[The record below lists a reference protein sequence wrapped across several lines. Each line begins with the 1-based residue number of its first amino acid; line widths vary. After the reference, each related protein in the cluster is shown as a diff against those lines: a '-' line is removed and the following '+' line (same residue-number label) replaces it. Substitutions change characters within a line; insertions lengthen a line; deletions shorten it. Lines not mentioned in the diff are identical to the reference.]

1 MSPVPGGNACV
12 PKVPVGPNFNTL
24 GCGNMFEALKWEKR
38 NETAYTGFIQWFMDG
53 RGWGDL
59 PEGTPLEWA
68 PPYQDLQARGKT
80 GTQIYSVGGGTLPF
94 SAAKG
99 TYGY

>member
-1 MSPVPGGNACV
+1 
-12 PKVPVGPNFNTL
+12 
-24 GCGNMFEALKWEKR
+24 
-38 NETAYTGFIQWFMDG
+38 MDS

-68 PPYQDLQARGKT
+68 PPYQDLQARGKA
-80 GTQIYSVGGGTLPF
+80 GTEIYSLGGGTLPF